1 MKREEITQKLLQAL
15 IDVAPEVDASALAP
29 AKLLRQQ
36 VDLDSAD
43 WLNFLV
49 AVHERLGVDI
59 PDADAA
65 KLSTLDKLVDY
76 CAQRLNNGEASA
88 AH

>member
-1 MKREEITQKLLQAL
+1 MDREQIRTALLQAL
-15 IDVAPEVDASALAP
+15 TDVAPEVDAQSIDA
-29 AKLLRQQ
+29 AKPLRRQ

-49 AVHERLGVDI
+49 AVHEKIGVDI

-65 KLSTLDKLVDY
+65 RLSTLDQLIAY
-76 CAQRLNNGEASA
+76 CAERRKA
-88 AH
+88 

>member
-1 MKREEITQKLLQAL
+1 MNRDELKQAIVQTL
-15 IDVAPEVDASALAP
+15 ATIAPEIDAEALKADKP
-29 AKLLRQQ
+29 LRDQ

-49 AVHERLGVDI
+49 ALHARTGVDI

-65 KLSTLDKLVDY
+65 KLTTLDRLVDY
-76 CAQRLNNGEASA
+76 CGRKLGA
-88 AH
+88 

>member
-1 MKREEITQKLLQAL
+1 MDREHILKLLLQAL
-15 IDVAPEVDASALAP
+15 TDIAPEVEPSSLDA
-29 AKLLRQQ
+29 AKPLRRQ

-49 AVHERLGVDI
+49 AVHEKIGVDI

-65 KLSTLDKLVDY
+65 RLTTLDQLTAY
-76 CAQRLNNGEASA
+76 CAERRA
-88 AH
+88 A

>member
-1 MKREEITQKLLQAL
+1 MDREHIRKLLLQAL
-15 IDVAPEVDASALAP
+15 TDIAPEVEPSSLDAAIP
-29 AKLLRQQ
+29 LRRQ

-49 AVHERLGVDI
+49 AVHEKIGVDI

-65 KLSTLDKLVDY
+65 RLSTLDQLVSY
-76 CAQRLNNGEASA
+76 CAERRAT
-88 AH
+88 

>member
-1 MKREEITQKLLQAL
+1 MNRDELKQAIVQTL
-15 IDVAPEVDASALAP
+15 ATIAPEIDAEALKADKP
-29 AKLLRQQ
+29 LRDQ

-49 AVHERLGVDI
+49 ALHARTGVDI

-65 KLSTLDKLVDY
+65 KLTTLDRLVDY
-76 CAQRLNNGEASA
+76 SRRKLGA
-88 AH
+88 

>member
-1 MKREEITQKLLQAL
+1 MNRDELTQAILQTLAT
-15 IDVAPEVDASALAP
+15 IAPEIDAEALHP
-29 AKLLRQQ
+29 AKPLRDQ

-49 AVHERLGVDI
+49 ALNRRIGIDI

-65 KLSTLDKLVDY
+65 KLTTLDRLVDY
-76 CAQRLNNGEASA
+76 CATKRA
-88 AH
+88 A

>member
-1 MKREEITQKLLQAL
+1 MDREHIRKLLLQAL
-15 IDVAPEVDASALAP
+15 TDIAPEVEPSSLDA
-29 AKLLRQQ
+29 AKPLRRQ

-49 AVHERLGVDI
+49 AVHEKIGVDI

-65 KLSTLDKLVDY
+65 KLTTLDQLTAY
-76 CAQRLNNGEASA
+76 CAERRA
-88 AH
+88 A

>member
-1 MKREEITQKLLQAL
+1 MDREHIRKLLLQAL
-15 IDVAPEVDASALAP
+15 TDVAPEVEPSSLDA
-29 AKLLRQQ
+29 AKPLRRQ

-49 AVHERLGVDI
+49 AVHEKIGVDI

-65 KLSTLDKLVDY
+65 RLTTLDQLTAY
-76 CAQRLNNGEASA
+76 CAERRVA
-88 AH
+88 

>member
-1 MKREEITQKLLQAL
+1 MDREHIRKLLLQAL
-15 IDVAPEVDASALAP
+15 TDIAPEVEPSSLDA
-29 AKLLRQQ
+29 AKPLRRQ

-49 AVHERLGVDI
+49 AVHEKIGVDI

-65 KLSTLDKLVDY
+65 RLTTLDQLTAY
-76 CAQRLNNGEASA
+76 WA
-88 AH
+88 ARRAA

>member
-1 MKREEITQKLLQAL
+1 MDREHIRKLLLQAL
-15 IDVAPEVDASALAP
+15 TDIAPEVEPSSLDA
-29 AKLLRQQ
+29 AKPLRRQ

-49 AVHERLGVDI
+49 AVHEKIGVDI

-65 KLSTLDKLVDY
+65 RLTTLDQLTAY
-76 CAQRLNNGEASA
+76 CAERRA
-88 AH
+88 A